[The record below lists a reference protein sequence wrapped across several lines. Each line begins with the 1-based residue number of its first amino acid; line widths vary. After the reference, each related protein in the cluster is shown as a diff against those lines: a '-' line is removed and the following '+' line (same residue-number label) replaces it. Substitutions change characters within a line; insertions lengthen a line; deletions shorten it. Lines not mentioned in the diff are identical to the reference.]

1 VGGGASSTEVVE
13 LYCKTSDQ
21 MADGGFK
28 LRKWL
33 TNDAQVRAKIET
45 DAKVDSGQAKVT
57 KGRFR
62 WYDFAYDY
70 CMRHAYAM
78 TNDPYCIV

>member
-1 VGGGASSTEVVE
+1 MGGGASSTEVVE